1 MGQLLN
7 RLRSFVR
14 TSVSS
19 SRNERESAWADR
31 MLNSDDDELRRIID
45 ELNADASTSSHHS
58 QSRPSAERPRQGA
71 SSAPPPEVLKAHT
84 TLNVPVSADAAAIK
98 QAYRSS
104 IAAWHPDRHA
114 SASPEQQATAL
125 RRAREIN
132 EAYLILKKY
141 YSIT

>member
-14 TSVSS
+14 TSISS
-19 SRNERESAWADR
+19 SSNEGESAWAER

-45 ELNADASTSSHHS
+45 ELNADASTSSQAGHARS
-58 QSRPSAERPRQGA
+58 STERPRQRA
-71 SSAPPPEVLKAHT
+71 SSAPPPEVLRAHT
-84 TLNVPVSADAAAIK
+84 TLNVPVSADAAAMK

-114 SASPEQQATAL
+114 NASPEQQANAL

-132 EAYLILKKY
+132 EAYLTLKKY